1 MLSIYLKH
9 LQKECHLILNK
20 HIRTQIKIIKEKRF
34 GSLQNFTQYVSKN
47 KELYLSYNN
56 KNAKQ
61 YGDFDSM
68 EEYMIY
74 MAKI

>member
-1 MLSIYLKH
+1 MSFNIEQAYQDLDQNY
-9 LQKECHLILNK
+9 
-20 HIRTQIKIIKEKRF
+20 KEKRF

-68 EEYMIY
+68 EEYMINIILY
-74 MAKI
+74 F